1 LIKVGDLIETPEI
14 KTVIQLKDLQE
25 PNLRQMILSSFVVTA
40 EVMKSLEMV
49 LTSLSGGE
57 GRGTFLK
64 GHFGSGKSHF
74 LGMLS
79 LLLRYPES
87 WENLL
92 SQEPSFERFQKN
104 LRSRRF
110 LTVEISLIQHRA
122 TEFLE
127 DIFLKDIF
135 REISAKQGRPFEGAE
150 SRHETFQQI
159 RRAMGTLGFS
169 GLVLLIDELSEFL
182 RSKTDAHAY
191 HEDIRFLQYL
201 GEEAFSF
208 PLWIIAS
215 LQEWIEET
223 GEINQETFNKIKD
236 RYPVR
241 ISLGRSH
248 IEEIVSHRLISHRKG
263 ADEEIR
269 KVFLALRRYFPLFPV
284 EESRFIKL
292 YPVHPATIALL
303 DRLKPLFSEH
313 RGIIDF
319 IHYRLKGDVE
329 RGIPSFLDRPA
340 QELLGPSA
348 IFDHFFHRIRETAET
363 QPFVEKGFDYYRD
376 EIPQI
381 FKDPEQQKVA
391 LEAVKLLI
399 LFAISPVK
407 MRYTARHLAEMIL
420 FKVTDLESEIN
431 YQYLRDILDRLVK
444 ESSYLAVISGK
455 DPLDDQFAITL
466 RPDLSSIMRQKI
478 RQGVSE
484 IFPGDR
490 RLFDR
495 LLPLA
500 DSPHIP
506 FAGWAEQ
513 GKQRVSTLWEYT
525 RRHGIILLRQ
535 IDEFS
540 VAEGEALAEEWKQ
553 SEEDF
558 FIIVGTTL
566 NIEKQYQRLRDLL
579 LPKLREKNPGTF
591 LFWMPAR
598 IGEEDEGEMR
608 ELLSCLLLF
617 ERYQREFSE
626 SGQQMKE
633 LLLGV
638 LNQGKKRLGEILT
651 KTYFNGL
658 LLWDERQLELS
669 SYGYLSQEK
678 FLQEFI
684 PPLLSRRF
692 SKHHRIHPYM
702 EALAPTTIPSLLRD
716 FFATGMLEVDDRSKF
731 GLRSILDELLK
742 PMGLVK
748 KKGSQYL
755 LHVDPRGN
763 ELVEHF
769 LSLLERGPLPLENL
783 YWSIRK
789 SDYGLL
795 KHQFEVLLFA
805 LLFSGNILAYQGQR
819 RKGLEDI
826 SRSGLQ
832 GITTFGK
839 GEILSEEL
847 RKIIPLHPL
856 LPEKLRKGALT
867 LPSQESLWNEIRSR
881 KEAEVESLQNL
892 LNRLNWASSFHA
904 FKGLPWDSFRRAA
917 EDVLAQ
923 WEEVKVSFPP
933 KEGLERFLSAVNKEA
948 FLSEKLRRL
957 EDLRSFFDHA
967 EKILFVYQYLNDPR
981 LSIPD
986 RPAFQA
992 LREEKNELL
1001 GFFEIGKISIDGE
1014 TIRKFLDR
1022 FQNFRERYIQTYTEA
1037 HQRACSGDQF
1047 TPYEKLRHSRRYLIL
1062 NRLDQLEM
1070 ISVRHNR
1077 SSVDRLLTGVLLN
1090 QCEAPSMEALQ
1101 NSPACRC
1108 GFLLTTETQF
1118 TPAREI
1124 EETIDLGIRE
1134 TLEALNSSTYQEKL
1148 LPYLKGLEEVG
1159 ENEKSSAIR
1168 RLLNTS
1174 AIDGEEFLSEL
1185 DQALTPWTIQGINE
1199 AFKGRVV
1206 VVSRDLDQLYGALI
1220 RRKYILPQVQK
1231 IIRDWLK
1238 EGEISQGTFVHF
1250 IGRGES
1256 GDQVGGQVRF
1266 LEIIETD
1273 FPHLLPL
1280 LQEGGQSMFK
1290 QALLLSLWIEG
1301 YKIPPEKIFSLFPFL
1316 EKAGEEKGDLLVQQ
1330 LSSAA
1335 KVLRQKRPDLFEET
1349 VREVE
1354 EEEEILFRA
1363 WRLLDGETSADIFR
1377 REMIFPSILRQGFE
1391 KLLAAPEEEK
1401 GARHLG
1407 SEENLYSPPRTSG
1420 FVAKR
1425 TEMMEALRDYD
1436 TIRQKLQALKRREAN
1451 PPQDFQ
1457 KWETLYLQHLSPL
1470 SFLLTVFPLRARRIE
1485 VNLPSPV
1492 RERLKESEDL
1502 CLRLSKCFSEFY
1514 RQTLPLGETGD
1525 MKRPRRVED
1534 LASQSFWKGSVS
1546 EAPSRIFVLMDGMR
1560 WDMWEYLKG
1569 RFFAPM
1575 ANQLRIIQEGALWAH
1590 LPSSTPRQMELFEEA
1605 LQKAK
1610 VKDREAETKVW
1621 KIGGVDERIHTE
1633 KGTIEHLFRNVLQ
1646 FLQLELAPRLRG
1658 LPARTSLVLFSD
1670 HGFVENPL
1678 FERSDKYRTSRYT
1691 HGEASPYE
1699 IIVPWA
1705 VIAKM

>member
-1 LIKVGDLIETPEI
+1 
-14 KTVIQLKDLQE
+14 
-25 PNLRQMILSSFVVTA
+25 
-40 EVMKSLEMV
+40 
-49 LTSLSGGE
+49 
-57 GRGTFLK
+57 
-64 GHFGSGKSHF
+64 
-74 LGMLS
+74 MLS
-79 LLLRYPES
+79 LLLRSPDA
-87 WENLL
+87 WDNLL
-92 SQEPSFERFQKN
+92 SQEPSFERFREN

-110 LTVEISLIQHRA
+110 LTVEISLIQHRG

-127 DIFLKDIF
+127 DIFLKETF
-135 REISAKQGRPFEGAE
+135 REISAQTGHPFEGAE
-150 SRHETFQQI
+150 SRHDTFQEI
-159 RRAMGTLGFS
+159 RRATRGAGFS
-169 GLVLLIDELSEFL
+169 GVVFLIDELSEFL
-182 RSKTDAHAY
+182 RSKADAHAY

-248 IEEIVSHRLISHRKG
+248 IEEIVSHRLISRRQG
-263 ADEEIR
+263 SEEEIR
-269 KVFLALRRYFPLFPV
+269 KIFLVLRRYFPLFPV
-284 EESRFIKL
+284 DEPRFIKL
-292 YPVHPATIALL
+292 YPVHPATIAIL

-391 LEAVKLLI
+391 FEAVKLLI
-399 LFAISPVK
+399 LFAISPIK
-407 MRYTARHLAEMIL
+407 MKYTVRHLAEMIL
-420 FKVTDLESEIN
+420 FRVTDLESEIN
-431 YQYLRDILDRLVK
+431 YQYLRDILDRLAK
-444 ESSYLAVISGK
+444 ESAYLAVVPGK
-455 DPLDDQFAITL
+455 DPLDEQFAITL
-466 RPDLSSIMRQKI
+466 RPDLSIIMRQKI

-490 RLFDR
+490 RLFER

-500 DSPHIP
+500 DSPHLP

-513 GKQRVSTLWEYT
+513 GKQKVSTLWEHT
-525 RRHGIILLRQ
+525 RRHGTLLLRQ
-535 IDEFS
+535 IDEVS
-540 VAEGEALAEEWKQ
+540 PSEGEALAEEWTR
-553 SEEDF
+553 SEDDF

-566 NIEKQYQRLRDLL
+566 NIDKQYQHLRDPL
-579 LPKLREKNPGTF
+579 LPKLRGKNPGTF
-591 LFWMPAR
+591 LFWIPAH
-598 IGEEDEGEMR
+598 IGEEDEGWMR

-617 ERYQREFSE
+617 ERYQAEFSE
-626 SGQQMKE
+626 PGQQMKE
-633 LLLGV
+633 LLSGV

-651 KTYFNGL
+651 RAYFDGL
-658 LLWDERQLELS
+658 LLWDDRQSELS

-678 FLQEFI
+678 FLQEFL

-692 SKHHRIHPYM
+692 PKHHRIHPYM

-731 GLRSILDELLK
+731 GLRAILDELLK

-748 KKGSQYL
+748 KKGNQYF

-763 ELVEHF
+763 ELAEHI
-769 LSLLERGPLPLENL
+769 LSLLERGPLSPEGL
-783 YWSIRK
+783 YWSVRK
-789 SDYGLL
+789 GDYGLL
-795 KHQFEVLLFA
+795 KHQFDVLLFA

-819 RKGLEDI
+819 KKGLEDI

-832 GITTFGK
+832 GITALGK

-847 RKIIPLHPL
+847 RKAIPLHPL

-867 LPSQESLWNEIRSR
+867 LPSQESLWNEIRAR

-892 LNRLNWASSFHA
+892 LNRLTWASSFQA
-904 FKGLPWDSFRRAA
+904 FQGLPWDSFRRAV

-933 KEGLERFLSAVNKEA
+933 KEGLERFLSAANKEA

-967 EKILFVYQYLNDPR
+967 EKILFVYQYLADPR
-981 LSIPD
+981 LSIPG

-992 LREEKNELL
+992 LREEKDELL
-1001 GFFEIGKISIDGE
+1001 GFFETGKISIDSE
-1014 TIRKFLDR
+1014 VIRKFLGR
-1022 FQNFRERYIQTYTEA
+1022 FQGFRERYIQAYTEA
-1037 HQRACSGDQF
+1037 HRKARSDDQF
-1047 TPYEKLRHSRRYLIL
+1047 APYEKLRHSRRYQIL
-1062 NRLDQLEM
+1062 HRLDQLEM

-1090 QCEAPSMEALQ
+1090 QCEAPSMESLQ

-1108 GFLLTTETQF
+1108 GFLLTTEARF

-1124 EETIDLGIRE
+1124 EAAIDLGIRE
-1134 TLEALNSSTYQEKL
+1134 TLEALNTPTYQEKL

-1159 ENEKSSAIR
+1159 ENEKASAIR
-1168 RLLNTS
+1168 RLLKVS
-1174 AIDGEEFLSEL
+1174 AIRGEELLSEL
-1185 DQALTPWTIQGINE
+1185 DQALTPLALQGINE
-1199 AFKGRVV
+1199 AFRGRVV
-1206 VVSRDLDQLYGALI
+1206 VVSRDLDQLYAALI
-1220 RRKYILPQVQK
+1220 RRKYTLPQVQK

-1238 EGEISQGTFVHF
+1238 EGEFSPGTFIHF
-1250 IGRGES
+1250 IGRGDCGEE
-1256 GDQVGGQVRF
+1256 VGKKTRF
-1266 LEIIETD
+1266 LEVIETD
-1273 FPHLLPL
+1273 CPHLLPL
-1280 LQEGGQSMFK
+1280 VREGGPSVFK

-1301 YKIPPEKIFSLFPFL
+1301 YQIPPGKIFSLFPFF

-1335 KVLRQKRPDLFEET
+1335 RGLRQNWPDLFEEA
-1349 VREVE
+1349 VQEVE
-1354 EEEEILFRA
+1354 KEEETLFRA
-1363 WRLLDGETSADIFR
+1363 LRLLEGETSADLFR
-1377 REMIFPSILRQGFE
+1377 RETIFPSILRQGFE
-1391 KLLAAPEEEK
+1391 KLLAASDEEK
-1401 GARHLG
+1401 LG
-1407 SEENLYSPPRTSG
+1407 SLFDLEENPSRPPGTHG
-1420 FVAKR
+1420 FLAKR
-1425 TEMMEALRDYD
+1425 TEIMEALRDYD
-1436 TIRQKLQALKRREAN
+1436 TVRQKLQALKRRETN

-1457 KWETLYLQHLSPL
+1457 KWETLYTQHLSPL
-1470 SFLLTVFPLRARRIE
+1470 SFFLAVFPLRAKRME
-1485 VNLPSPV
+1485 VNLPSPA
-1492 RERLKESEDL
+1492 RERLKEGEDL
-1502 CLRLSKCFSEFY
+1502 CLHFSKGFSEFY
-1514 RQTLPLGETGD
+1514 REALPLWEREGVKG
-1525 MKRPRRVED
+1525 PRRVED
-1534 LASQSFWKGSVS
+1534 LASQSFWKKSVS

-1560 WDMWEYLKG
+1560 WDLWEYLKE

-1575 ANQLRIIQEGALWAH
+1575 ANQFRIIHEGPLWAH
-1590 LPSSTPRQMELFEEA
+1590 LPSSTTKQMEPFEEA
-1605 LQKAK
+1605 LQKAGT
-1610 VKDREAETKVW
+1610 KDREMETRFW
-1621 KIGGVDERIHTE
+1621 KIGGIDERVHTE
-1633 KGTIEHLFRNVLQ
+1633 KGTLEHLFRNVLQ
-1646 FLQLELAPRLRG
+1646 FLQLELAPRLRD
-1658 LPARTSLVLFSD
+1658 LPSRTLLIFFSD

-1678 FERSDKYRTSRYT
+1678 FERSDKYRSSRYT

-1705 VIAKM
+1705 VITRI